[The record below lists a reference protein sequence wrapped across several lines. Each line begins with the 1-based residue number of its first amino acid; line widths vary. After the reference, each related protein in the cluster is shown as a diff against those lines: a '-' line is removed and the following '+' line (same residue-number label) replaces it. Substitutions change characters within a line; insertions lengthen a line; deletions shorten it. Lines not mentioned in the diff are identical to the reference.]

1 MRPLT
6 EPETQALFK
15 KLAAYMGASLKD
27 LIAPLDASPNAD
39 RYVFRLSQSRVFY
52 VRLSLANWATS
63 IPRDGLLSLGTCL
76 GNPFP
81 FPEKRRKKID
91 PVTNPRNC
99 SGKFTKSGQFR
110 LHITA
115 LPILADHARYKL
127 WIRPNGVMP
136 FLYGGNIVKAHVGRW
151 PEDCPEHQ
159 GVVVC
164 TMEDVPLGFGITARS
179 MAEARRQDPT
189 GIVCFRQADSGEYLR
204 NEDTLF
210 ASG

>member
-76 GNPFP
+76 G
-81 FPEKRRKKID
+81 
-91 PVTNPRNC
+91 
-99 SGKFTKSGQFR
+99 KFTKSGQFR

-151 PEDCPEHQ
+151 PDDCPEHQ